1 MSEQWYSASESDSD
15 QEERRDW
22 VQERA
27 RSDQVTALPRWE
39 DISYGNP
46 GMRSCMWENP
56 LQMSGIGR
64 GLSSAEVVRQA
75 TSSYSRLVREVA
87 ARESPVTESKVSA
100 MTPVQYDKRQWS
112 LRTMTP
118 RFLWVLSRS
127 RWCSGGGHK
136 AGRHSMWPPLE
147 WPTCPNLVEMWSSY
161 RVGGIT
167 RTVCARCLAVACG
180 PGN

>member
-1 MSEQWYSASESDSD
+1 M
-15 QEERRDW
+15 
-22 VQERA
+22 
-27 RSDQVTALPRWE
+27 TAPPRWE
-39 DISYGNP
+39 DIYVGEGNP

-75 TSSYSRLVREVA
+75 TASYSRLVREVA
-87 ARESPVTESKVSA
+87 ARESPVTESKVSG
-100 MTPVQYDKRQWS
+100 MTPVQYGKRQ
-112 LRTMTP
+112 
-118 RFLWVLSRS
+118 WVLSRS

-136 AGRHSMWPPLE
+136 AGRHSLWPPLE
-147 WPTCPNLVEMWSSY
+147 WLMCPNLVEMWSSY